1 MNIILS
7 NGGARCPQ
15 RACPAADTAQRVGDN
30 ALHRLLW
37 SLAAVSLALAAASLH
52 AQSRDGLVV
61 QQARN
66 NNVQSRAKLS
76 HYDPNL
82 FDLSD
87 LPEYKP
93 EQEVSGTVRLWG
105 NNYIA
110 DSYLGGYWETAFRRY
125 HPNVHL
131 DLSGMKSGL
140 VATASLVTGA
150 ADIAANRHITF
161 AELEGFERMFNYD
174 PIEISMAR
182 GSPDIP
188 GWMTTFCIFVNKAN
202 PTTHLTLKQLDGIYG
217 TARDGGWEGTTWHP
231 EAARSAKENIRTW
244 GQLGL
249 SGEWK
254 DKPIHVYG
262 LNLRYNNCDMFERT
276 VFHGGDKWNENLREY
291 ANYSKPDGSL
301 AIAAN
306 ELMADLDH
314 DPLGIGWSGIQNST
328 PQTRALAIAAQD
340 GGPYV
345 PVTIQTVH
353 DRSYPLAFDMF
364 FYVNRKPG
372 QPLDPKVREF
382 IRFVLSR
389 EGQQAVARDGKY
401 LPLTAEVV
409 REELKKLD

>member
-1 MNIILS
+1 VNPLRS
-7 NGGARCPQ
+7 L
-15 RACPAADTAQRVGDN
+15 PAA
-30 ALHRLLW
+30 L
-37 SLAAVSLALAAASLH
+37 LALAAAQLQ

-66 NNVQSRAKLS
+66 NMVQSRAKLS
-76 HYDPNL
+76 HYDPKL

-87 LPEYKP
+87 LPDYKP
-93 EQEVSGTVRLWG
+93 GQDVSGTIRFWG

-110 DSYLGGYWETAFRRY
+110 DSNLGAYWEEAFHRY
-125 HPNVHL
+125 QPNIHL
-131 DLSGMKSGL
+131 EMSGMKSALIATAGL
-140 VATASLVTGA
+140 VAGA

-161 AELEGFERMFNYD
+161 GELEGFERMFNYD
-174 PIEISMAR
+174 PVEISMAR

-188 GWMTTFCIFVNKAN
+188 GWMTTFCVFVNKAN
-202 PTTHLTLKQLDGIYG
+202 PITRLTMKQLDGIYG

-231 EAARSAKENIRTW
+231 EAGRSAGENLRTW
-244 GQLGL
+244 GDLGL
-249 SGEWK
+249 TGEWK

-262 LNLRYNNCDMFERT
+262 LNLRYNNCDMFERA

-291 ANYSKPDGSL
+291 ANYSRPDGSL

-306 ELMADLDH
+306 VLMGDLDN
-314 DPLGIGWSGIQNST
+314 DPCGIGWSGIQNLT
-328 PQTRALAIAAQD
+328 PKTRALAIAAQD
-340 GGPYV
+340 GGPYI

-364 FYVNRKPG
+364 FYLNRPPG

-389 EGQQAVARDGKY
+389 QGQEAVARDGKY
-401 LPLTAEVV
+401 LPLTADVV
-409 REELKKLD
+409 REQLKKLD